1 MMNKGFLF
9 LQTFGHFC
17 VDAVCASIVIG
28 ATQNI
33 IDSFIFFVL
42 YNFFAFCMQPFAG
55 LILDK
60 QKTVQPKHYILLSF
74 ILLLFGFIPNSNIW
88 LIVILAGLGNCLFHV
103 GAGMLVLIQADKK
116 MTPLGVFVSSGA
128 LGLFLGTI
136 FATNITWQYLLFLS
150 LIILILMN
158 LNIPKKITVKSD
170 KKTDFLCVI
179 FLCICIAIRSFMGFM
194 PLTDFEKTPL
204 ILLMITIGVF
214 LGKFLGG
221 FLCDKYGI
229 KKIVYV
235 STSCVLLLFLF
246 SFSNPYLWAI
256 VQMIINLSM
265 PITLYLMYKS
275 MPKYP
280 AFSFGLSASCLVIGF
295 VIALLLS
302 NIDIPKA
309 CFLILFMLNSIII
322 LYTTRKIK

>member
-33 IDSFIFFVL
+33 VDSFVFFVL
-42 YNFFAFCMQPFAG
+42 YNFLAFCMQSIAG

-74 ILLLFGFIPNSNIW
+74 ILLLFGFIPNLNIW

-116 MTPLGVFVSSGA
+116 MAPLGVFVSSGA
-128 LGLFLGTI
+128 VGLFLGTI

-158 LNIPKKITVKSD
+158 LNIPKKITVKTD

-179 FLCICIAIRSFMGFM
+179 FLCVCIAIRSFMGFM
-194 PLTDFEKTPL
+194 PLTEFEKTPL
-204 ILLMITIGVF
+204 ILLMITMGVF
-214 LGKFLGG
+214 WGKIWGG

-229 KKIVYV
+229 KKVVYI
-235 STSCVLLLFLF
+235 STSCVLPLFLF

-280 AFSFGLSASCLVIGF
+280 AFSFGLSAACLVIGF

-302 NIDIPKA
+302 DTDIPKA